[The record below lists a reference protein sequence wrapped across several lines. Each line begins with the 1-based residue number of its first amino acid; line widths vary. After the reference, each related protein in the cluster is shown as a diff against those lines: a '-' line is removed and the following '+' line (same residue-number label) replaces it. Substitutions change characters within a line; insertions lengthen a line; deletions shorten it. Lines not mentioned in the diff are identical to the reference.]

1 MTRNTPDHP
10 DPLSG
15 QNMAAARRPIL
26 SVRNLHRSYQSG
38 EGTLTVL
45 AGADIDIYP
54 GEMVGLV
61 GPSGSGKSTLLHAAG
76 LLEKPNA
83 GQVYI
88 NGRECL
94 KLADNMRTAIRRSS
108 IGMVYQFHHLLKEFT
123 ALDNV
128 ALPQMIAGKSQAAAR
143 AEARRLLTIVGLE
156 HRLDHTPGQMSGGE
170 QQRVAISRAIANR
183 PQVLLGDEPTG
194 NLDPATSNLVFQS
207 LLRLTRQEG
216 FSALVA
222 THNMELTQYMDRVL
236 TVHDGLIVPVKSPV
250 IPQLTRDH

>member
-1 MTRNTPDHP
+1 MSSNH
-10 DPLSG
+10 
-15 QNMAAARRPIL
+15 RRPIL

-45 AGADIDIYP
+45 AGADIDIFP

-94 KLADNMRTAIRRSS
+94 KLPDATRTAIRRET

-128 ALPQMIAGKSQAAAR
+128 AIPQMIAGKSQASAR
-143 AEARRLLTIVGLE
+143 AEARRLLSAVGLE

-170 QQRVAISRAIANR
+170 QQRVAISRAVANR
-183 PQVLLGDEPTG
+183 PQILLADEPTG
-194 NLDPATSNLVFQS
+194 NLDPATSNHVFQR
-207 LLRLTRQEG
+207 LLSLTREEG

-236 TVHDGLIVPVKSPV
+236 TVRDGLIVPV
-250 IPQLTRDH
+250 